1 MQPSV
6 DPESSGTE
14 RLQSELGRLFAH
26 LGRAIRPAPGGLGR
40 GEYLVLSGLD
50 RHGPRRGRELALGE
64 GLDASTVSRRLAHME
79 GRGLVERV
87 PDPADGR
94 ASLVRVTEAGRQ
106 AHAAERRR
114 RVELVTDH
122 VGAWDAADV
131 TRLADLVSRLN
142 SAFEGTEDPHV

>member
-94 ASLVRVTEAGRQ
+94 ASLVRGTEAGRQ
-106 AHAAERRR
+106 AHAAERRLRAEVGQR
-114 RVELVTDH
+114 RRRL
-122 VGAWDAADV
+122 AADV